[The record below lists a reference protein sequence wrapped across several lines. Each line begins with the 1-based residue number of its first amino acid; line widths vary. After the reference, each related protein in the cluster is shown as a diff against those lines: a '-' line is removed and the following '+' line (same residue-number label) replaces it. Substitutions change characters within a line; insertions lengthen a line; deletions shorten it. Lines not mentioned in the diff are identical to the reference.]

1 LVFIRHKKIKGHQY
15 AYLVKNNWNN
25 ENKKVRQEIIK
36 YLGRSSKLRMEDVP
50 SEYQKD
56 PNILDFFSNYSTEI
70 DKTDSI
76 KLELQD
82 ELLNHL
88 TNGTIDELPKLYEKY
103 QKLFKL
109 SHISGLAKFYDQ
121 ILTPVM
127 YRVGELWE
135 SGKIDVATEH
145 VCSNLAENLV
155 RIINDRNT
163 RNSSMMNKSKKIL
176 MCTPEGELHSL
187 SCLMLESII
196 SRMGF
201 SVFNAAPSVPYESVA
216 SYIKDLDPYLILI
229 SITLKDNFPTLLR
242 LINRISKSYPVPI
255 LVGGMGIVSENTH
268 RCTSQNVRFLAGHS
282 FADITKIDILNS
294 QV

>member
-1 LVFIRHKKIKGHQY
+1 LVFIRYKKIKGHQY
-15 AYLVKNNWNN
+15 AYLVKNNWNIQ
-25 ENKKVRQEIIK
+25 NKKVRQEIIK
-36 YLGRSSKLRMEDVP
+36 YLGRSSKLRKEDVP
-50 SEYQKD
+50 PEYQND
-56 PNILDFFSNYSTEI
+56 PKILDFFSNYSTEN
-70 DKTDSI
+70 DKTDAI

-82 ELLNHL
+82 ELLNHF
-88 TNGTIDELPKLYEKY
+88 TNGTIDELPMMYEKY

-109 SHISGLAKFYDQ
+109 SRIFGLAKFYDQ

-155 RIINDRNT
+155 RIINDRYKT
-163 RNSSMMNKSKKIL
+163 DSSLMNKSRKIL

-187 SCLMLESII
+187 ACLMLESII

-201 SVFNAAPSVPYESVA
+201 SVFNAAPSVPYGSLV

-229 SITLKDNFPTLLR
+229 SITLRDNFPTLLR
-242 LINRISKSYPVPI
+242 LINRISESYPVPI
-255 LVGGMGIVSENTH
+255 LVGGMGIVSEST
-268 RCTSQNVRFLAGHS
+268 RRSTLQNVRFLAGHL
-282 FADITKIDILNS
+282 FEDIMKIDILNS
-294 QV
+294 HV

>member
-1 LVFIRHKKIKGHQY
+1 
-15 AYLVKNNWNN
+15 
-25 ENKKVRQEIIK
+25 
-36 YLGRSSKLRMEDVP
+36 
-50 SEYQKD
+50 
-56 PNILDFFSNYSTEI
+56 
-70 DKTDSI
+70 
-76 KLELQD
+76 
-82 ELLNHL
+82 
-88 TNGTIDELPKLYEKY
+88 
-103 QKLFKL
+103 
-109 SHISGLAKFYDQ
+109 
-121 ILTPVM
+121 M

>member
-1 LVFIRHKKIKGHQY
+1 LVFIRHKKIKGHHY

-36 YLGRSSKLRMEDVP
+36 YLGRSSNLRKEDVP
-50 SEYQKD
+50 TKYQND
-56 PNILDFFSNYSTEI
+56 SNILDFFSNHSTEI
-70 DKTDSI
+70 DKTDAI

-82 ELLNHL
+82 ELLSQL
-88 TNGTIDELPKLYEKY
+88 TNGTIDELPTLYEKY

-109 SHISGLAKFYDQ
+109 SRIFGLAKFYDQ

-155 RIINDRNT
+155 RIINDRYR
-163 RNSSMMNKSKKIL
+163 RNSSIMKKSRKIL

-187 SCLMLESII
+187 ACLMLESII

-201 SVFNAAPSVPYESVA
+201 SVFNAAPSVPYESIF
-216 SYIKDLDPYLILI
+216 SYIKDLNPYLILI
-229 SITLKDNFPTLLR
+229 SVTSKDNFATLLR
-242 LINRISKSYPVPI
+242 LINRISERNPVPI
-255 LVGGMGIVSENTH
+255 LVGGMGIVSESTH
-268 RCTSQNVRFLAGHS
+268 RCTLQNVRFLAGHS
-282 FADITKIDILNS
+282 FADITKIDILN
-294 QV
+294 

>member
-1 LVFIRHKKIKGHQY
+1 MVFIRYKKIKGHQY
-15 AYLVKNNWNN
+15 AYLVKNNWNIQ
-25 ENKKVRQEIIK
+25 NKKVRQEIIK
-36 YLGRSSKLRMEDVP
+36 YLGRSSKLRKEDVP
-50 SEYQKD
+50 PEYQND

-70 DKTDSI
+70 DKTDAI

-82 ELLNHL
+82 ELLNHF
-88 TNGTIDELPKLYEKY
+88 TNGTIDELPMMYEKY

-109 SHISGLAKFYDQ
+109 SRIFGLAKFYDQ

-155 RIINDRNT
+155 RIINDRYK
-163 RNSSMMNKSKKIL
+163 RDSSLMNKSRKIL

-187 SCLMLESII
+187 ACLMLESII

-201 SVFNAAPSVPYESVA
+201 SVFNAAPSVPYESLV
-216 SYIKDLDPYLILI
+216 SYIKDLNPYLILI

-242 LINRISKSYPVPI
+242 LIIRISESYPVPI
-255 LVGGMGIVSENTH
+255 LVGGMGIVSESTH
-268 RCTSQNVRFLAGHS
+268 RSTLQNVRFLAGHL

-294 QV
+294 HV

>member
-1 LVFIRHKKIKGHQY
+1 LVFIRYKKIKGHQY

-36 YLGRSSKLRMEDVP
+36 YLGRSSKLTKEDVP
-50 SEYQKD
+50 PEYQND

-70 DKTDSI
+70 DKTDAI

-103 QKLFKL
+103 QKLFKF
-109 SHISGLAKFYDQ
+109 SRIYDLAKFYDQ
-121 ILTPVM
+121 LLTPVM

-155 RIINDRNT
+155 RIINDRHT
-163 RNSSMMNKSKKIL
+163 RNSIMMNKSRKIL

-187 SCLMLESII
+187 ACLMLESII

-201 SVFNAAPSVPYESVA
+201 SVFNAAPSVPYESLV
-216 SYIKDLDPYLILI
+216 SYIRDLDPYLILI

-242 LINRISKSYPVPI
+242 LINRISERYPVPV
-255 LVGGMGIVSENTH
+255 LVGGNGIVSENTH
-268 RCTSQNVRFLAGHS
+268 RCTLQNVRFLGCHS
-282 FADITKIDILNS
+282 FTDITKIDILN
-294 QV
+294 

>member
-1 LVFIRHKKIKGHQY
+1 M
-15 AYLVKNNWNN
+15 VKNNWNIQ
-25 ENKKVRQEIIK
+25 NKKVRQEIIK
-36 YLGRSSKLRMEDVP
+36 YLGRSSKLRKEDVP
-50 SEYQKD
+50 PEYQND
-56 PNILDFFSNYSTEI
+56 PNILDFFSNYSTEN
-70 DKTDSI
+70 DKTDAI

-82 ELLNHL
+82 ELLNHF
-88 TNGTIDELPKLYEKY
+88 TNGTIDELPMMYEKY

-109 SHISGLAKFYDQ
+109 SRIFGLAKFYDQ

-155 RIINDRNT
+155 RIINDRYK
-163 RNSSMMNKSKKIL
+163 RDSSLMNKSRKIL

-187 SCLMLESII
+187 ACLMLESVI

-201 SVFNAAPSVPYESVA
+201 SVFNAAPSVPYESLV

-229 SITLKDNFPTLLR
+229 SITLRDNFPTLLR
-242 LINRISKSYPVPI
+242 LINRISESFPVPI
-255 LVGGMGIVSENTH
+255 LVGGMGIVSESTH
-268 RCTSQNVRFLAGHS
+268 RSTLQNVRFLAGHL
-282 FADITKIDILNS
+282 FEDITKIDILNS
-294 QV
+294 HV

>member
-1 LVFIRHKKIKGHQY
+1 LVFIRHKKIKGHHY

-36 YLGRSSKLRMEDVP
+36 YLGRSSNLRKEDVP
-50 SEYQKD
+50 TKYQND
-56 PNILDFFSNYSTEI
+56 SNILDFFSNHSTEI
-70 DKTDSI
+70 DKTDAI

-82 ELLNHL
+82 ELLSQL
-88 TNGTIDELPKLYEKY
+88 TNGTIDELPTLYEKY

-109 SHISGLAKFYDQ
+109 SRIFGLAKFYDQ

-155 RIINDRNT
+155 RIINDRYR
-163 RNSSMMNKSKKIL
+163 RNSSIMKKSRKIL

-187 SCLMLESII
+187 ACLMLESII

-201 SVFNAAPSVPYESVA
+201 SVFNAAPSVPYESIF
-216 SYIKDLDPYLILI
+216 SYIKDLNPYLILI
-229 SITLKDNFPTLLR
+229 SVTSKDNFATLLR
-242 LINRISKSYPVPI
+242 LINRISERNPVPI
-255 LVGGMGIVSENTH
+255 LVGGMGIVSESTH
-268 RCTSQNVRFLAGHS
+268 RCTLQNVRFLAGHS
-282 FADITKIDILNS
+282 FGDITKIDILN
-294 QV
+294 

>member
-1 LVFIRHKKIKGHQY
+1 MVFIRHKKIKGHHY

-36 YLGRSSKLRMEDVP
+36 YLGRSSNLRKEDVP
-50 SEYQKD
+50 TKYQND
-56 PNILDFFSNYSTEI
+56 PNILDFFSNHSTKI
-70 DKTDSI
+70 DKTDAI

-82 ELLNHL
+82 ELLSQL
-88 TNGTIDELPKLYEKY
+88 TNGTIDELPTLYEKY
-103 QKLFKL
+103 QKSFKL
-109 SHISGLAKFYDQ
+109 SSIFGLAKFYNQ

-155 RIINDRNT
+155 RIINDRYR
-163 RNSSMMNKSKKIL
+163 RNFSIMKKSRKIL

-187 SCLMLESII
+187 ACLMLESII

-201 SVFNAAPSVPYESVA
+201 SVFNAAPSVPYESIF
-216 SYIKDLDPYLILI
+216 SYIKDLNPYLILI
-229 SITLKDNFPTLLR
+229 SVTSKDNFATLLR
-242 LINRISKSYPVPI
+242 LINRISERNPVPI
-255 LVGGMGIVSENTH
+255 LVGGMGIVSESTH
-268 RCTSQNVRFLAGHS
+268 RCTLQNVRFLAGHS
-282 FADITKIDILNS
+282 FADITKIDILN
-294 QV
+294 

>member
-1 LVFIRHKKIKGHQY
+1 MVFIRHKKIKGHHY

-36 YLGRSSKLRMEDVP
+36 YLGRSSNLRKEDVP
-50 SEYQKD
+50 TKYQND
-56 PNILDFFSNYSTEI
+56 PNILDFFSNHSTEI
-70 DKTDSI
+70 DKTDVI

-82 ELLNHL
+82 ELLSQL
-88 TNGTIDELPKLYEKY
+88 TNGTIDELPTLYEKY

-109 SHISGLAKFYDQ
+109 SSIFGLAKFYDQ

-127 YRVGELWE
+127 YRVGDLWE

-155 RIINDRNT
+155 RIINDRYR
-163 RNSSMMNKSKKIL
+163 RNSSIMKKSRKIL

-187 SCLMLESII
+187 ACLMLESII

-201 SVFNAAPSVPYESVA
+201 SVFNAAPSVPYESIF
-216 SYIKDLDPYLILI
+216 SYIKDLNPYLILI
-229 SITLKDNFPTLLR
+229 SVTSKDNFATLLR
-242 LINRISKSYPVPI
+242 LINRISERNPVPI
-255 LVGGMGIVSENTH
+255 LVGGMGIVSESTH
-268 RCTSQNVRFLAGHS
+268 RCTLQNVRFLAGHS
-282 FADITKIDILNS
+282 FADITKIDILN
-294 QV
+294 